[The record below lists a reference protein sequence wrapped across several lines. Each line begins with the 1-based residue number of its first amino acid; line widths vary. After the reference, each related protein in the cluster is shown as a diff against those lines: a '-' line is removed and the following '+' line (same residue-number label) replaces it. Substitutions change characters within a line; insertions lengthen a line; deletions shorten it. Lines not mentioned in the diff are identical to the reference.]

1 MNIEFIFIHRV
12 VELPDRK
19 GELCR
24 KEQEQHDVGNV
35 HLPGP
40 HHQPLGGG
48 EKMATAYNGTV
59 DEPGEIA
66 GNEHEELGSIA
77 EAVIAQGQPGNDVV
91 RNVIEENHPQPHAA
105 EQIEPEVALDGMRKS
120 CSIVIGHRALSI
132 LSCWVS
138 CLVGYRAKGREATS
152 EELRKAPAPPSNQ
165 CVHGSQSMALT
176 KPSARITSFVR
187 LTNAY

>member
-1 MNIEFIFIHRV
+1 MPAERGGIVDKFMNIEFILIHRV
-12 VELPDRK
+12 VELPDRT
-19 GELCR
+19 GDLGR

-48 EKMATAYNGTV
+48 EKMATAYNRTV

-66 GNEHEELGSIA
+66 GNEHEELGCVA

-105 EQIEPEVALDGMRKS
+105 EEIEPEVALDGMRES
-120 CSIVIGHRALSI
+120 CSILIGHRALSI
-132 LSCWVS
+132 CRVGY
-138 CLVGYRAKGREATS
+138 LVLLGYRAKGRS
-152 EELRKAPAPPSNQ
+152 E
-165 CVHGSQSMALT
+165 VGG
-176 KPSARITSFVR
+176 
-187 LTNAY
+187 